1 MIVIYIFKCYTSFIM
16 ETHPLTAKNWLVVA
30 LVALAIGIWFVSP
43 FLSVIAIAA
52 LMAFLFYGFYDR
64 IAQKRRPGT
73 AATLTFLWSLLI
85 VLVPVI
91 IVAIFTVFQLGRLV
105 ADLGTMFGNDFNSL
119 PVALQEVIKN
129 INTITASINAGEQ
142 LISSA
147 GVLEFL
153 KSTLPGILRNVT
165 LFLTSLI
172 DGIPIAIIL
181 LIMYIFL
188 FFEFLIFGKKITNSI
203 VALSPFQ
210 PEVSRMYLA
219 RVGLMANAMAKGQ
232 LAMSV
237 IIASLEALAIAFFFG
252 IWDYFFLM
260 TVVFSLFNLIPLGAG
275 IVAYPIIAIGMLTGA
290 VWPGVGA
297 LVAVTII
304 SNLESFLRPK
314 FIPKS
319 IMLTNGL
326 TMLAAF
332 AGIALYGLVGV
343 VYGPIIMIV
352 IVTSIQM
359 YLDYYQE
366 LPRWK
371 KKVTK

>member
-1 MIVIYIFKCYTSFIM
+1 M
-16 ETHPLTAKNWLVVA
+16 ETHPLTAKNWLIVA
-30 LVALAIGIWFVSP
+30 LIALGIGIWFVSP

-73 AATLTFLWSLLI
+73 AATLTFLLSLLI

-91 IVAIFTVFQLGRLV
+91 VIAAFTVFQLGLLV
-105 ADLGTMFGNDFNSL
+105 TDVTSMFGSDFNAL
-119 PVALQEVIKN
+119 PATLQEVIKN
-129 INTITASINAGEQ
+129 LNSITGSVTAGEQ
-142 LISSA
+142 LISSQ

-165 LFLTSLI
+165 LFLTGLI
-172 DGIPIAIIL
+172 GGIPIAIIL

-188 FFEFLIFGKKITNSI
+188 FFEFLIFGKKITSSI

-237 IIASLEALAIAFFFG
+237 IIAALEALAIAFFFG

-275 IVAYPIIAIGMLTGA
+275 IVAYPIILIGMLTGA

-371 KKVTK
+371 KKATK